1 MEISHDELFNLV
13 GRQNVEIILLKKQLA
28 QLARERDDL
37 AKALLPP
44 INRNGQEALTGPAEK
59 N

>member
-1 MEISHDELFNLV
+1 MEISNEEMFALV
-13 GRQNVEIILLKKQLA
+13 GKQNVEIILLKKQLA
-28 QLARERDDL
+28 QVMREREDL

-44 INRNGQEALTGPAEK
+44 LNRNGQEALTAEK